1 MGKPSD
7 QRLRVCVAQEAARI
21 ILDEGINDYQLAKHK
36 ALERIGVHDRGAL
49 PRNIEIEQAIRE
61 HRQLFFTEA
70 DYRHQSKLWHAA
82 LAAMERLRNFRPRLV
97 GSLLEGTA
105 GRHSHVN
112 LHVYSDAVEEILF
125 VLLDLGIAYRSVERR
140 INFGS
145 EVRCYPGLQFMEADI
160 EVLAVVFSHK
170 ENRQPPL
177 SAIDGK
183 PMRRAEITE
192 VQKQVDQLRGDS
204 R

>member
-170 ENRQPPL
+170 ENRQTPL

>member
-1 MGKPSD
+1 MGKAND
-7 QRLRVCVAQEAARI
+7 QRLRVYVAQEAARI
-21 ILDEGINDYQLAKHK
+21 ILDEGVNDYQLAKHK

-82 LAAMERLRNFRPRLV
+82 LAAMERLRDFKPRLV

-125 VLLDLGIAYRSVERR
+125 LLLDMGIAYRSVERR

-145 EVRCYPGLQFMEADI
+145 EGRCCPGLQFVEADI

-170 ENRQPPL
+170 ENRQNPL
-177 SAIDGK
+177 SAVDGK
-183 PMRRAEITE
+183 PMKRADLSEVRKKVALLHGDTE
-192 VQKQVDQLRGDS
+192 
-204 R
+204 